1 MSKVFASV
9 LLLSGLFAAG
19 AVYAW
24 GGSSSSD
31 MKSSSDMNS
40 LSSSQVKAAIVSKA
54 GDTVRIYAPD
64 NKVLCKGDL
73 IPVFSSSGTEGIA
86 PMERQPSGTMERQ
99 FRGTSNLDTMI
110 SKADLSNMN
119 LVGEVRVDNLIGD
132 NYAEGKL
139 IVGDA
144 GHGDI
149 ATKPS
154 SECLKQP
161 VPGA

>member
-1 MSKVFASV
+1 MSKVFAFA
-9 LLLSGLFAAG
+9 LLLSGVLAAG
-19 AVYAW
+19 AAYAW
-24 GGSSSSD
+24 GGSSSSGTKD
-31 MKSSSDMNS
+31 PTSNLGSSSR
-40 LSSSQVKAAIVSKA
+40 VKVAVVSKT

-73 IPVFSSSGTEGIA
+73 IPVFSSSSETKGIA
-86 PMERQPSGTMERQ
+86 PMEKQPSGAS
-99 FRGTSNLDTMI
+99 TSDLNAMI

-119 LVGEVRVDNLIGD
+119 LVGEVRVDSLIGE

-149 ATKPS
+149 AAKPS
-154 SECLKQP
+154 SQCLKQP
-161 VPGA
+161 VPSA